1 MNSTQ
6 KTYLWIIIFLSIIG
20 IILSLDL
27 TKSHIISY
35 STNTPCDISP
45 SVSCSLVNTSTYS
58 ELLGVPVALFGVL
71 WFVALGILALAILFR
86 ADHSHLIT
94 ALIYWNGIGIVFVI
108 YLIIAEFILQTI
120 CPLCTVIHLFV
131 VISLALSV
139 LLYRSHPVKSS
150 LKDMF
155 KQLKYWIILF
165 ALLNLVPIIFFNTIY

>member
-27 TKSHIISY
+27 AKSHIISS
-35 STNTPCDISP
+35 STNAPCDISP

-71 WFVALGILALAILFR
+71 WFVALGILALVILFR
-86 ADHSHLIT
+86 TDHSYLIT
-94 ALIYWNGIGIVFVI
+94 ALMYWNGIGILFVI
-108 YLIIAEFILQTI
+108 YLIIAEFILRTL
-120 CPLCTVIHLFV
+120 CPLCTVIHLLV

-139 LLYRSHPVKSS
+139 LLYRAHPVKSS
-150 LKDMF
+150 FKDLF

-165 ALLNLVPIIFFNTIY
+165 MFLNLVPIIFFNTIW